1 MNGKFLHNLIRS
13 FTRIDMIVMI
23 VLALIILWLNVY
35 AGIVAFLI
43 VAALSIYHTKLM
55 GQASEESIK
64 EYEESVIRQHMDEAG
79 IKEDGTVTDKA
90 AAAEIERLKKA
101 NEDAQSCIAFIN
113 IDNYDELLASSPV
126 EEQSSIGAEIDK
138 KIRAWTQ
145 YLDAAVT
152 RVRSNR
158 YYAQFENKYLAEQK
172 RSEFPIINQMHE
184 IETQADFPTS
194 VSIGIG
200 TGSGSFS
207 RIQALAEEAMD
218 LALGRGGDQAV
229 IKHEDGDIEYYGGS
243 LPSVEKRNK
252 GKARIMAHA
261 LMQLVKSSDRVF
273 IMGHARPDM
282 DCIGSAIGMYTF
294 ARSAGKPTDI
304 ILDNVGQAIDIIYEA
319 AVKTGRYSF
328 ISGEKA
334 SQLATDN
341 TLIIL
346 VD

>member
-101 NEDAQSCIAFIN
+101 NEDAQSCIALIN

-194 VSIGIG
+194 
-200 TGSGSFS
+200 
-207 RIQALAEEAMD
+207 
-218 LALGRGGDQAV
+218 
-229 IKHEDGDIEYYGGS
+229 
-243 LPSVEKRNK
+243 
-252 GKARIMAHA
+252 
-261 LMQLVKSSDRVF
+261 
-273 IMGHARPDM
+273 
-282 DCIGSAIGMYTF
+282 
-294 ARSAGKPTDI
+294 
-304 ILDNVGQAIDIIYEA
+304 
-319 AVKTGRYSF
+319 
-328 ISGEKA
+328 
-334 SQLATDN
+334 
-341 TLIIL
+341 
-346 VD
+346 